1 MVILNKRSMAAGIH
15 CKHCKAVLKGIK
27 THAKHQLTFHK
38 SKLSLSDVIKY
49 TALLN
54 NKNIKK
60 TKTKNK
66 KKKNG
71 PDAITGPIIS
81 TPM

>member
-1 MVILNKRSMAAGIH
+1 MATEIH
-15 CKHCKAVLKGIK
+15 CKHCKAVLRGIK

>member
-1 MVILNKRSMAAGIH
+1 MATEIH
-15 CKHCKAVLKGIK
+15 CKHCKAVLRGIK

-38 SKLSLSDVIKY
+38 SKLSLRDVIKY

-60 TKTKNK
+60 SKTKN

-81 TPM
+81 TPMQ

>member
-1 MVILNKRSMAAGIH
+1 MTTQIN
-15 CKHCKAVLKGIK
+15 CKHCKAKLKGKK

-38 SKLSLSDVIKY
+38 SKLSFSDEIKY
-49 TALLN
+49 TKILYGEE
-54 NKNIKK
+54 KK
-60 TKTKNK
+60 APNPNK

-71 PDAITGPIIS
+71 PGVITGPPIY